1 MVKSQTLGICMKHG
15 MPSAICEPEFAPM
28 VGFCLKNHL
37 MISRQQQQLSPWPKT
52 VDNLKYN
59 SEAMKPM
66 LAALAKFPQ
75 GGFPD
80 INTLSEHIAK
90 FFGAQ
95 GMTAS
100 PKVLSDQSWSFR
112 YLLQVLKGLKKR
124 NSPPKEPRLNP
135 IFLFFWFSIP

>member
-1 MVKSQTLGICMKHG
+1 MKHG
-15 MPSAICEPEFAPM
+15 MLSAICKPEFRTYGRILLEKPPDDKPPAATTQP
-28 VGFCLKNHL
+28 LA
-37 MISRQQQQLSPWPKT
+37 KT

-59 SEAMKPM
+59 SEAMKPL

-75 GGFPD
+75 GGCPD

-90 FFGAQ
+90 FFRAQ

-112 YLLQVLKGLKKR
+112 YLLQVVKGLRKR

-135 IFLFFWFSIP
+135 IFLFFLASQHPIIF